1 MLNDKTLILM
11 IKQLSARIRNSTEMS
26 NMLTSSQIFK
36 LTAPISSNGASQVAL
51 MVKNLPASAGHQF
64 DAWAGKMPWRRAQP
78 PTPVFLPGESRGQRS
93 LAGHG
98 PYCRVGNNWNDL
110 ARTHILSNKAEKVR
124 IYQGFKEKHESHY
137 LAPT

>member
-1 MLNDKTLILM
+1 M

-64 DAWAGKMPWRRAQP
+64 DAWVGKMPWRRAQP

-98 PYCRVGNNWNDL
+98 PYCRLGNN
-110 ARTHILSNKAEKVR
+110 
-124 IYQGFKEKHESHY
+124 
-137 LAPT
+137 